1 MQSQPLLAVDKDG
14 AVVTL
19 GSFVR
24 ILALSGDWFDRLP
37 VDERAD
43 VESMVGEVFLV
54 EEIDEYGAP
63 WVRKSWPNDADGVCR
78 SHAIALASNEM
89 VLVLDHG

>member
-1 MQSQPLLAVDKDG
+1 MKSQPPQAVDKNG

-19 GSFVR
+19 GCFVR
-24 ILALSGDWFDRLP
+24 VLALSGDWFDRLP

-63 WVRKSWPNDADGVCR
+63 WIRKSWPNDAEGVCR
-78 SHAIALASNEM
+78 SHAVALASHEM